1 MELSYW
7 MYKEEFDRK
16 KDVVDKEVMVEME
29 IMDLGEKI
37 WQRAE
42 IMIYQ
47 QPAPKSKPAGL
58 LGPFGEPHAEGKYH
72 IKVLKILPSPLD
84 D

>member
-1 MELSYW
+1 MEVSYW
-7 MYKEEFDRK
+7 MYKEEFDKK
-16 KDVVDKEVMVEME
+16 KDVVDKEVKVEME
-29 IMDLGEKI
+29 IMDQQEKI
-37 WQRAE
+37 WQQAE

-47 QPAPKSKPAGL
+47 QPVSKSKPAGL
-58 LGPFGEPHAEGKYH
+58 LGPFCEPYAEGKYH